1 MKKVSIPIFTFCL
14 ILSSCAT
21 SKRAQQEVSITATQ
35 WKLITVATSSK
46 ELKPSEENPVTL
58 KIENNQASGNSGC
71 NYFSGPVELKEKS
84 LKFGDLASTRKYC
97 MESMEIENAVLK
109 ALSETDNYRIKD
121 NKLELRKGSQTLATF
136 AIAN

>member
-1 MKKVSIPIFTFCL
+1 
-14 ILSSCAT
+14 
-21 SKRAQQEVSITATQ
+21 
-35 WKLITVATSSK
+35 
-46 ELKPSEENPVTL
+46 
-58 KIENNQASGNSGC
+58 
-71 NYFSGPVELKEKS
+71 
-84 LKFGDLASTRKYC
+84 

>member
-1 MKKVSIPIFTFCL
+1 MTDGLDMYELYTS
-14 ILSSCAT
+14 LSD
-21 SKRAQQEVSITATQ
+21 
-35 WKLITVATSSK
+35 
-46 ELKPSEENPVTL
+46 SE
-58 KIENNQASGNSGC
+58 GNLLVD
-71 NYFSGPVELKEKS
+71 YRPVELKEKS

>member
-1 MKKVSIPIFTFCL
+1 MKKVSILIFTFCL

-97 MESMEIENAVLK
+97 MESMEIENVIGDSSPEVFEKTQGDALMANNIGSDIRNYYVL
-109 ALSETDNYRIKD
+109 
-121 NKLELRKGSQTLATF
+121 
-136 AIAN
+136 